1 MSLGVLA
8 SLSVL
13 PIALALVLMV
23 GMRWPATKV
32 MPLAWFV
39 TALIGWLVW
48 KMPAGFVVAST
59 INGFGS
65 AINVL
70 IIVFGAIL
78 ILYTLRDSG
87 AMDTINY
94 GFHGISQDRRIQTVI
109 IAFMFGAFL
118 EGAAG
123 FGTPA
128 AIAAPLLLSLG
139 FPALAAA
146 MVSLIANSVPVSYG
160 AAGTPI
166 WFGLSALRPHIEV
179 AIQQGATDFKTMD
192 GFFDVMARW
201 TAVFHSFMGLII
213 PLMIVCMLTRY
224 FGEERSWKPG
234 LRAWKFC
241 LFASVSFL
249 TTYLTTAFLLGE
261 EFPSLFGGLIGLAI
275 IVTAARRGW
284 FVPKDTW
291 TFAPR
296 SKWEEDWTGDI
307 SAPEDQVFEPKM
319 SQLLAWTPYILI
331 GLILVLTRVT
341 FLPFRAWLSSVT
353 LSWPNILGYET
364 VDFSLQPL
372 YLPGV
377 IPFALVAILTV
388 FIHRMS
394 GRKVRAAWIDS
405 VKRMKDPTIALLF
418 AVALVEIFKQ
428 SAVNVLDYPSMPLS
442 MAKATAAVVGS
453 TWPFFAPFVGAL
465 GAFITGSNTVSN
477 LLFSEFQYGLASQLH
492 LPHEIIVALQTVGGA
507 MGNMVCIHNI
517 VAVSATVGLI
527 GMEGA
532 LIKRDALPMFVYGI
546 VTGIAGLLFTFVF
559 FPNVF

>member
-1 MSLGVLA
+1 MSLGVLTFLA
-8 SLSVL
+8 VI

-23 GMRWPATKV
+23 GLRWPATKV
-32 MPLAWFV
+32 MPLAWLV
-39 TALIGWLVW
+39 TAIIGLSVW
-48 KMPAGFVVAST
+48 KMPFGFVVAST

-65 AINVL
+65 ALNVL

-94 GFHGISQDRRIQTVI
+94 GFHGISRDRRIQTVI

-146 MVSLIANSVPVSYG
+146 MVCLIANSVPVSHG

-166 WFGLSALRPHIEV
+166 WFGLNNLEPQVEL
-179 AIQQGATDFKTMD
+179 AIAEGLTNFSSMQGFYDEI
-192 GFFDVMARW
+192 ARW
-201 TAVFHSFMGLII
+201 TALFHSFMGFLI
-213 PLMIVCMLTRY
+213 PLLIVCMLTRY
-224 FGEERSWKPG
+224 FGEERSWIPG
-234 LRAWKFC
+234 LKAWKFC
-241 LFASVSFL
+241 LFSSIAFL
-249 TTYLTTAFLLGE
+249 VPYLATAFLLGE
-261 EFPSLFGGLIGLAI
+261 EFPTLFGGLIGLAI
-275 IVTAARRGW
+275 VIVGARRKW
-284 FVPKDTW
+284 FVPEEVW
-291 TFAPR
+291 TFGHQ
-296 SKWEEDWTGDI
+296 SDWEQEWTGDI
-307 SAPEDQVFEPKM
+307 EAPDKQDFRPKM
-319 SQLLAWTPYILI
+319 SQLMAWTPYILI

-341 FLPFRAWLSSVT
+341 FLPFRSWLASFS
-353 LSWPNILGYET
+353 LSWPDIMGYET
-364 VDFSLQPL
+364 VDFAIQLL

-394 GRKVRAAWIDS
+394 RDKVKEAWIDS
-405 VKRMKDPTIALLF
+405 VKRMKDPAIALLF

-428 SAVNVLDYPSMPLS
+428 SAHNSLGFSSMPLS
-442 MAKATAAVVGS
+442 MAQATAAVVGGS
-453 TWPFFAPFVGAL
+453 WPFFASFVGAL
-465 GAFITGSNTVSN
+465 GSFITGSNTVSN
-477 LLFSEFQYGLASQLH
+477 LLFSEFQYGLASQLDLSH
-492 LPHEIIVALQTVGGA
+492 QLIVSLQTVGGA

-532 LIKRDALPMFVYGI
+532 LIKRNAIPMFLYGVVVGTAALI
-546 VTGIAGLLFTFVF
+546 FTFF
-559 FPNVF
+559 LFPDLF

>member
-23 GMRWPATKV
+23 GMRWPATRV
-32 MPLAWFV
+32 MPLAWLV
-39 TALIGWLVW
+39 TALIGFLVW
-48 KMPAGFVVAST
+48 KMPAGFLAAST
-59 INGFGS
+59 INGFGG
-65 AINVL
+65 ALNVL

-87 AMDTINY
+87 AMETINY
-94 GFHGISQDRRIQTVI
+94 GFHGISQDRRVQTVI

-146 MVSLIANSVPVSYG
+146 MVSLVANSVPVSFG

-166 WFGLSALRPHIEV
+166 WFGLSTLEPHIDA
-179 AIQQGATDFKTMD
+179 AIADGAAHFNGMD
-192 GFFDVMARW
+192 GFLDVMARW
-201 TAVFHSFMGLII
+201 TAVLHAFMGFVV
-213 PLMIVCMLTRY
+213 PLLIVCLLTRY
-224 FGEERSWKPG
+224 FGEERSWRPG

-241 LFASVSFL
+241 LFASVAFL
-249 TTYLTTAFLLGE
+249 VPYVGTAFLLGE
-261 EFPSLFGGLIGLAI
+261 EFPTLFGGLIGLAVV
-275 IVTAARRGW
+275 VTAARKGW

-291 TFAPR
+291 TFGPR
-296 SKWEEDWTGDI
+296 SAWEKEWTGDI
-307 SAPEDQVFEPKM
+307 SAPEEQVFQPKM
-319 SQLLAWTPYILI
+319 SQWMAWTPYILI

-341 FLPFRAWLSSVT
+341 FLPLRSWLSSIT
-353 LSWPNILGYET
+353 LSWPNIFGHDS
-364 VDFSLQPL
+364 VDFALQPL

-377 IPFALVAILTV
+377 IPFALVAILTI
-388 FIHRMS
+388 FLHRMP
-394 GRKVRAAWIDS
+394 GAKVRAAWVDS

-428 SAVNVLDYPSMPLS
+428 SGINAVGYPSMPLS

-453 TWPFFAPFVGAL
+453 SWPFFAPFVGAL

-492 LPHEIIVALQTVGGA
+492 LSHVITIALQTVGGA

-532 LIKRDALPMFVYGI
+532 LIKRDALPMFIYGI

>member
-1 MSLGVLA
+1 MSLAVLA
-8 SLSVL
+8 SVSVL

-23 GMRWPATKV
+23 GMRWPATRV
-32 MPLAWFV
+32 MPLAWLV
-39 TALIGWLVW
+39 TALIGLFFW
-48 KMPAGFVVAST
+48 KMPVGFLIAST

-65 AINVL
+65 ALNVL

-94 GFHGISQDRRIQTVI
+94 GFHGISQDRRVQTVI
-109 IAFMFGAFL
+109 IAFLFGAFL

-146 MVSLIANSVPVSYG
+146 MVALIANSVPVSYG

-166 WFGLSALRPHIEV
+166 WFGLSNLRPQIEA
-179 AIQQGATDFKTMD
+179 AIQNGTAPFTGMD
-192 GFFDVMARW
+192 GFIDAIARW
-201 TAVFHSFMGLII
+201 TSVFHAFMGFVI
-213 PLMIVCMLTRY
+213 PLLIVCMLTRY
-224 FGEERSWKPG
+224 FGAERSWKPG
-234 LRAWKFC
+234 LKAWKFC
-241 LFASVSFL
+241 LFASVAFL
-249 TTYLTTAFLLGE
+249 VPYLATAFLLGE
-261 EFPSLFGGLIGLAI
+261 EFPALFGGLIGLSI
-275 IVTAARRGW
+275 VVTAARRRW
-284 FVPKDTW
+284 FVPEDTW
-291 TFAPR
+291 DFPPHSA
-296 SKWEEDWTGDI
+296 WERAWTGDI
-307 SAPEDQVFEPKM
+307 EAPEGQTFQPKM

-341 FLPFRAWLSSVT
+341 FLPLRAWLSSVT
-353 LSWPNILGYET
+353 VSWPDILGYQS

-377 IPFALVAILTV
+377 IPFALVAVLTV
-388 FIHRMS
+388 FLHRMP
-394 GRKVRAAWIDS
+394 GAKVRAAWVDS
-405 VKRMKDPTIALLF
+405 VKRMRDPAIALLF

-428 SAVNVLDYPSMPLS
+428 SAVNTLDYPSMPLS
-442 MAKATAAVVGS
+442 MAQATAAIAGAS
-453 TWPFFAPFVGAL
+453 WPFFAPFVGAL

-492 LPHEIIVALQTVGGA
+492 LPHEIIVSLQTVGGA

-517 VAVSATVGLI
+517 VAASATVGLI

-532 LIKRDALPMFVYGI
+532 LIKRDALPMFIYGI